1 MLETLFW
8 IAGATLLEVHED
20 QTLLCKLVTEKI
32 ALAQKMGICYDLMVT
47 WCHTL
52 AANNFVCAV
61 IRTGVPE
68 YLCLHGNLCPLQ

>member
-32 ALAQKMGICYDLMVT
+32 ALARNKWASAT
-47 WCHTL
+47 T
-52 AANNFVCAV
+52 
-61 IRTGVPE
+61 
-68 YLCLHGNLCPLQ
+68 